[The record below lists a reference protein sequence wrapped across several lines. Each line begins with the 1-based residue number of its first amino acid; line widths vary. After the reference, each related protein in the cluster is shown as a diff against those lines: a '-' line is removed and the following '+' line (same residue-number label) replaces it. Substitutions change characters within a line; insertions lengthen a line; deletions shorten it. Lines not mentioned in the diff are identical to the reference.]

1 MFDKR
6 LNFSPDRRITC
17 VMQFNGNGH
26 CLFYY
31 TLPEPL
37 CRLPV
42 PCPSY
47 EQRGLLVAVYIDG
60 QAQASSDIPE
70 R

>member
-1 MFDKR
+1 VLCSSTETATVYFITHFPSR
-6 LNFSPDRRITC
+6 SAGSPA
-17 VMQFNGNGH
+17 
-26 CLFYY
+26 
-31 TLPEPL
+31 
-37 CRLPV
+37 

-47 EQRGLLVAVYIDG
+47 EQRGLSEPVYIDG